1 MVRRTP
7 VGVIG
12 LFATFILLPTTAL
25 AQSSGIAGSVKDS
38 TGGVLPGVSV
48 EASSPVLIEKVRTAV
63 TDDQGRY
70 TIVNLNPGTY
80 TVTFSLAGFNTSK
93 QEAIAVTSSGT
104 ATVNAELRVGAVE
117 ETLTVSGQA
126 PTVDTRNVAGS
137 RVLER
142 EVLDQLPVARST
154 MTGSVAVTAGIC

>member
-1 MVRRTP
+1 MVRRTL
-7 VGVIG
+7 VGVIV
-12 LFATFILLPTTAL
+12 LFASFILLPTPAL

-70 TIVNLNPGTY
+70 TIVNLNPGPY

-93 QEAIAVTSSGT
+93 QEGIAVTSSGT
-104 ATVNAELRVGAVE
+104 ATVNAELRVGALE

-142 EVLDQLPVARST
+142 EVLDQLPVARRT
-154 MTGSVAVTAGIC
+154 

>member
-12 LFATFILLPTTAL
+12 VFATFILLPTTAL

-80 TVTFSLAGFNTSK
+80 TVTFSLAGFNTSR
-93 QEAIAVTSSGT
+93 QEGIPVTSSGT
-104 ATVNAELRVGAVE
+104 ATVNAENA
-117 ETLTVSGQA
+117 Q
-126 PTVDTRNVAGS
+126 
-137 RVLER
+137 
-142 EVLDQLPVARST
+142 
-154 MTGSVAVTAGIC
+154 